1 VADALLD
8 ERRLTAD
15 RPAPCGARPAGYY
28 SAYNLKTL
36 NSNLFDPA
44 QTPPSTDPH
53 RRRTRGGP
61 KNSGPGLKK
70 RMTTAVES
78 PIPAGSVKMP
88 GVPSR

>member
-1 VADALLD
+1 MNAAI
-8 ERRLTAD
+8 D
-15 RPAPCGARPAGYY
+15 RSPPAPCGARPAGYY

-44 QTPPSTDPH
+44 QTRLAPI
-53 RRRTRGGP
+53 RTVAEPAGAQKFRP
-61 KNSGPGLKK
+61 RLKK

-88 GVPSR
+88 GAPSR